1 MYICIYIYVHIYIY
15 IHCFSNSAIK
25 LFEYAGA
32 HTVLI
37 KYPTIVNNSL
47 G

>member
-1 MYICIYIYVHIYIY
+1 MYIHICTHIY

-37 KYPTIVNNSL
+37 KYPTIVNNLL